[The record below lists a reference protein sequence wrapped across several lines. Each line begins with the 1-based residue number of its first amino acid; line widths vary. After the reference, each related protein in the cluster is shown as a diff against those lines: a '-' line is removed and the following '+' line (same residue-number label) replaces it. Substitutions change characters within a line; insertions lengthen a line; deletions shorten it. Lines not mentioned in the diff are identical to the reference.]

1 MHDSSAIGKKLG
13 AKIISV
19 EGLCAIVGP
28 RPREKSVIMC
38 HGTFDIVHPGHI
50 RHLMYARD
58 RGDIL
63 VVSIT
68 SDQHIT
74 KANFRPYVPEALR
87 AMNLASL
94 EMVDYVII
102 DTEPKPLRNL
112 KQIQPDFYA
121 KGYEYANGSIDPR
134 TREEIDVLESYGG
147 RPIFTPGDVIY
158 SSSAII
164 DRTPP
169 KLGAEKLRLLMEAE
183 GIDFGKLRE
192 VVSTLGKAHVHVVGD
207 TIIDVY
213 THTELI
219 GSNAKTPTFSVRYD
233 REERYVGGAGIVAKH
248 LRAAGA
254 DVTFTTLLGG
264 DDLGLF
270 ALDDLT
276 SAGVKVNAII
286 DTTRPTTCK
295 NAFISGGYRLLKV
308 DKLDNRSINGKALTQ
323 MVDYTRET
331 QCDAL
336 IFSDF
341 RHGIFNHQTIPQLT
355 AAIPADVFRVAD
367 SQVASRWGNILEF
380 KDFDLITPNEK
391 EARFS
396 LGDQDSVIRPLAL
409 KLYRE
414 ARCKTLILKLGAR
427 GIITYRE
434 VASPESNVRA
444 FFAIDSLTHDALDP
458 VGAGDAMVSY
468 ATLALAT
475 GNGPVVGSILGTVA
489 AARECEI
496 DGNQPIPSA
505 SIVERLND
513 IEKILNFE

>member
-1 MHDSSAIGKKLG
+1 MQDSSVIGKKLS
-13 AKIISV
+13 AKIKTVDEIR
-19 EGLCAIVGP
+19 AIIGP
-28 RPREKSVIMC
+28 RPRKKSVIMC

-58 RGDIL
+58 KADIL
-63 VVSIT
+63 IVSIT

-74 KANFRPYVPEALR
+74 KANFRPYVPETLR
-87 AMNLASL
+87 AFNLASL

-102 DTEPKPLRNL
+102 DTEPKPLQNL

-121 KGYEYANGSIDPR
+121 KGFEYVSGSIDPR
-134 TREEIDVLESYGG
+134 TKEEIDVLESFGG
-147 RPIFTPGDVIY
+147 RPIFTPGDIVY

-164 DRTPP
+164 DHIPP
-169 KLGAEKLRLLMEAE
+169 KIGVEKLRVLMDAE
-183 GIDFGKLRE
+183 CIDFGKLRAA
-192 VVSTLGKAHVHVVGD
+192 VAALGQSHVHVVGD

-213 THTELI
+213 TYTELI

-264 DDLGLF
+264 DELGVF

-276 SAGVKVNAII
+276 NSGVKVNAVI

-308 DKLDNRSINGKALTQ
+308 DKVDNRSITGKTLTQ
-323 MVDYTRET
+323 FTDYTRDT
-331 QCDAL
+331 ACDAL

-355 AAIPADVFRVAD
+355 AAIPPRTFRVAD

-409 KLYRE
+409 NLYQQ
-414 ARCKTLILKLGAR
+414 ARCKNLILKLGSR
-427 GIITYRE
+427 GMITYRA
-434 VASPESNVRA
+434 VESLENNVRA
-444 FFAIDSLTHDALDP
+444 FFAIDSLTDSAVDP
-458 VGAGDAMVSY
+458 VGAGDALLAY
-468 ATLALAT
+468 ATLALSS
-475 GNGPVVGSILGTVA
+475 GSGPVIASIMGAIA
-489 AARECEI
+489 AALECEI
-496 DGNQPIPSA
+496 DGNQPVQTGSVVA
-505 SIVERLND
+505 RLD
-513 IEKILNFE
+513 EFEKLMNFQ

>member
-1 MHDSSAIGKKLG
+1 M
-13 AKIISV
+13 
-19 EGLCAIVGP
+19 
-28 RPREKSVIMC
+28 
-38 HGTFDIVHPGHI
+38 
-50 RHLMYARD
+50 
-58 RGDIL
+58 
-63 VVSIT
+63 
-68 SDQHIT
+68 
-74 KANFRPYVPEALR
+74 
-87 AMNLASL
+87 
-94 EMVDYVII
+94 
-102 DTEPKPLRNL
+102 
-112 KQIQPDFYA
+112 
-121 KGYEYANGSIDPR
+121 NGSIDPR
-134 TREEIDVLESYGG
+134 TQEEIDVLESYGG

-164 DRTPP
+164 DHTPP

-192 VVSTLGKAHVHVVGD
+192 AVSALGKTHVHVVGD

-213 THTELI
+213 TYTEMI

-233 REERYVGGAGIVAKH
+233 HEERYVGGAGIVAKH

-264 DDLGLF
+264 DDLGAF
-270 ALDDLT
+270 VLDDLA

-308 DKLDNRSINGKALTQ
+308 DKLDNRSITGRALTQ
-323 MVDYTRET
+323 MIDHTRET
-331 QCDAL
+331 PCDAL

-414 ARCKTLILKLGAR
+414 ARCKTLILKLGER
-427 GIITYRE
+427 GMITYRD
-434 VASPESNVRA
+434 VTSPESNVRA
-444 FFAIDSLTHDALDP
+444 FFAIDSLTHDAVDP
-458 VGAGDAMVSY
+458 VGAGDALVSY
-468 ATLALAT
+468 ATLALAM
-475 GNGPVVGSILGTVA
+475 GSGPVVGSILGAVA

-496 DGNQPIPSA
+496 DGNRPIPA
-505 SIVERLND
+505 TSIVERLNE

>member
-1 MHDSSAIGKKLG
+1 MHDASAIGKKLS
-13 AKIISV
+13 AKIKSID
-19 EGLCAIVGP
+19 ELCAIIGT
-28 RPREKSVIMC
+28 RPRAKSVIMC

-58 RGDIL
+58 KGDVL
-63 VVSIT
+63 VVSVT
-68 SDQHIT
+68 SDQHIA
-74 KANFRPYVPEALR
+74 KANFRPYVPETLR

-112 KQIQPDFYA
+112 RQIQPDFYA
-121 KGYEYANGSIDPR
+121 KGFEYVNGSIDPR
-134 TREEIDVLESYGG
+134 TQEEIDVLESFGG
-147 RPIFTPGDVIY
+147 RPIFTPGDVVY

-169 KLGAEKLRLLMEAE
+169 NIGAEKLHLLMEAE
-183 GIDFGKLRE
+183 GIDFARLRE
-192 VVSTLGKAHVHVVGD
+192 AVSALGKAHVHVVGD

-213 THTELI
+213 TYTELI

-276 SAGVKVNAII
+276 NAGVKVNAIV

-295 NAFISGGYRLLKV
+295 NAFISSGYRLLKV
-308 DKLDNRSINGKALTQ
+308 DKLDNRSINGKALAQ
-323 MVDYTRET
+323 MIEHTRET
-331 QCDAL
+331 PSDAL

-341 RHGIFNHQTIPQLT
+341 RHGIFNHQTIPELT
-355 AAIPADVFRVAD
+355 AAIPPGVFRVAD

-414 ARCKTLILKLGAR
+414 ARCKTLILKLGER
-427 GIITYRE
+427 GMITYRE
-434 VASPESNVRA
+434 VESPEKNVRA

-458 VGAGDAMVSY
+458 VGAGDALVSY

-475 GNGPVVGSILGTVA
+475 GSGPVIGSILGAVA

-496 DGNQPIPSA
+496 DGNSPIPA
-505 SIVERLND
+505 DAILERLNE
-513 IEKILNFE
+513 IEKVLNFE

>member
-1 MHDSSAIGKKLG
+1 MHDLGAIGKKLS
-13 AKIISV
+13 AKIKSV
-19 EGLCAIVGP
+19 EELCATIGS
-28 RPREKSVIMC
+28 RPRVKSVIMC

-50 RHLMYARD
+50 RHLMYAREK
-58 RGDIL
+58 GDVL

-74 KANFRPYVPEALR
+74 KANFRPYVPELLR

-121 KGYEYANGSIDPR
+121 KGFEYVNGAIDPR
-134 TREEIDVLESYGG
+134 TQEEIDVLESYGG
-147 RPIFTPGDVIY
+147 RAIFTPGDVIY

-169 KLGAEKLRLLMEAE
+169 NIGAEKLRLLMEAE
-183 GIDFGKLRE
+183 GIDFSKLRDA
-192 VVSTLGKAHVHVVGD
+192 VNALGRAKVHVVGD

-213 THTELI
+213 TYTELI
-219 GSNAKTPTFSVRYD
+219 GNNAKTPTFSVRYD

-264 DDLGLF
+264 DDLAAF
-270 ALDDLT
+270 ALDDLNA
-276 SAGVKVNAII
+276 AGVKVNAII
-286 DTTRPTTCK
+286 DTTRPTTSK

-308 DKLDNRSINGKALTQ
+308 DKLDNRSINGNALKQ
-323 MVDYTRET
+323 MIEHTRELR
-331 QCDAL
+331 CDAL

-355 AAIPADVFRVAD
+355 AAIPPGVFRVAD

-414 ARCKTLILKLGAR
+414 ARCKTLILKLGER
-427 GIITYRE
+427 GIITYRD
-434 VASPESNVRA
+434 VVSPESNVRA
-444 FFAIDSLTHDALDP
+444 FFAIDSLTHNALDP
-458 VGAGDAMVSY
+458 VGAGDALVSY

-475 GNGPVVGSILGTVA
+475 GSGPVIGSILGAVA

-496 DGNQPIPSA
+496 DGNSPIPA
-505 SIVERLND
+505 GMILERLQE
-513 IEKILNFE
+513 IEKMQNFE

>member
-1 MHDSSAIGKKLG
+1 MQNSSVIGRKLG
-13 AKIISV
+13 SKIKLV
-19 EGLCAIVGP
+19 DELCAIIGP
-28 RPREKSVIMC
+28 RPRKKSVIMC

-58 RGDIL
+58 KGDIL

-68 SDQHIT
+68 SDQHIS
-74 KANFRPYVPEALR
+74 KANFRPYVPETLR
-87 AMNLASL
+87 AFNLASL

-102 DTEPKPLRNL
+102 DTEPKPLHNL

-121 KGYEYANGSIDPR
+121 KGFEYVNGSIDPR
-134 TREEIDVLESYGG
+134 TQEELDVLESFGG
-147 RPIFTPGDVIY
+147 RPIFTPGDIIY

-164 DRTPP
+164 DRAPP
-169 KLGAEKLRLLMEAE
+169 NIGIEKLLVLMEAE
-183 GIDFGKLRE
+183 DIDFAKLRTA
-192 VVSTLGKAHVHVVGD
+192 VNALGRMHVHVIGD
-207 TIIDVY
+207 TIVDLY
-213 THTELI
+213 TYTELI

-233 REERYVGGAGIVAKH
+233 HEERYVGGAGIVAKH

-264 DDLGLF
+264 DELGVF

-276 SAGVKVNAII
+276 NAGVKVNAVV

-308 DKLDNRSINGKALTQ
+308 DKVDNRSIVGKTMTQ
-323 MVDYTRET
+323 VTDYTRDT
-331 QCDAL
+331 PCGAL

-341 RHGIFNHQTIPQLT
+341 RHGIFNHQTIPELT
-355 AAIPADVFRVAD
+355 AAIPPGTFRVAD

-409 KLYRE
+409 KLYQQ
-414 ARCKTLILKLGAR
+414 ARCKNLILKLGAR
-427 GIITYRE
+427 GMITYRAVE
-434 VASPESNVRA
+434 SPEKNVRA
-444 FFAIDSLTHDALDP
+444 FFAVDSLTNRAVDP
-458 VGAGDAMVSY
+458 VGAGDALVAY
-468 ATLALAT
+468 ATLALAS
-475 GNGPVVGSILGTVA
+475 GNGPVVGSILGALA
-489 AARECEI
+489 AALECEI
-496 DGNQPIPSA
+496 DGNRPVPTQ
-505 SIVERLND
+505 SILDRLD
-513 IEKILNFE
+513 EFEKRVNFQ

>member
-1 MHDSSAIGKKLG
+1 MQDSSVIGKKLSG
-13 AKIISV
+13 KIKTL
-19 EGLCAIVGP
+19 EELCAVIGP
-28 RPREKSVIMC
+28 RPRRKSVIMC

-58 RGDIL
+58 KGDIL
-63 VVSIT
+63 VVSVT
-68 SDQHIT
+68 SDQHIS

-87 AMNLASL
+87 AFNLASL

-121 KGYEYANGSIDPR
+121 KGFEYANGSVDPR
-134 TREEIDVLESYGG
+134 TQEEIDVLDSYGG
-147 RPIFTPGDVIY
+147 RPIFTPGDVVY

-164 DRTPP
+164 DRMPP
-169 KLGAEKLRLLMEAE
+169 NIGIEKLRTLMDAENIDFEKLRLTVAA
-183 GIDFGKLRE
+183 
-192 VVSTLGKAHVHVVGD
+192 LGNTHVHVVGD

-254 DVTFTTLLGG
+254 EVTFTTMLGG
-264 DDLGLF
+264 DELGVF
-270 ALDDLT
+270 ALNDLT
-276 SAGVKVNAII
+276 AAGVKVNAVI

-295 NAFISGGYRLLKV
+295 NAFIAGGYRLLKV
-308 DKLDNRSINGKALTQ
+308 DTVDNRSISGKTLTQ
-323 MVDYTRET
+323 FLDHTKDT
-331 QCDAL
+331 HCDAL

-355 AAIPADVFRVAD
+355 AAIPVGTFRVAD

-409 KLYRE
+409 KLYNE
-414 ARCKTLILKLGAR
+414 ARCKTLILKLGSR
-427 GIITYRE
+427 GMITYRAVE
-434 VASPESNVRA
+434 SPESNVRA
-444 FFAIDSLTHDALDP
+444 FFVIDSLTHNAVDP
-458 VGAGDAMVSY
+458 VGAGDALVAYS
-468 ATLALAT
+468 TLALAT
-475 GNGPVVGSILGTVA
+475 GNSPVIAAILGSTA
-489 AARECEI
+489 AALECEI
-496 DGNQPIPSA
+496 DGNSPVPARS
-505 SIVERLND
+505 VLERID
-513 IEKILNFE
+513 EYEKLVNFE